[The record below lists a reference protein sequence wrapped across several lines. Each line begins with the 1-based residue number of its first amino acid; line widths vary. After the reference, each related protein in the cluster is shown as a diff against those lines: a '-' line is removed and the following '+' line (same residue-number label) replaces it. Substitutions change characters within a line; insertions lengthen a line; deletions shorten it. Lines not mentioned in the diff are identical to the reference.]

1 MTVIY
6 TDGSRLECSE
16 IEINGDKIICD
27 EYRIVPINEVEKI
40 ID

>member
-6 TDGSRLECSE
+6 TDGSILECSE
-16 IEINGDKIICD
+16 IEIYGNEIVCD